1 MVTLFADTLKVSYY
15 KHVMGSSAQQFT
27 DVVVVCERIEQD
39 IKNDIISIPAEKRG
53 FERKEVNH
61 VEDGYNR

>member
-1 MVTLFADTLKVSYY
+1 
-15 KHVMGSSAQQFT
+15 
-27 DVVVVCERIEQD
+27 VVVCERIEQD
-39 IKNDIISIPAEKRG
+39 IKNGIISIPAEKRG